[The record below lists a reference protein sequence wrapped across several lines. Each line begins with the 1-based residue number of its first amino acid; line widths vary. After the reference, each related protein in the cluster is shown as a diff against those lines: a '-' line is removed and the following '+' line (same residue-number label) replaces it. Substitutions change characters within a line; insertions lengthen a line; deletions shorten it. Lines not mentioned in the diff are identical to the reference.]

1 MSGTRARKES
11 IKVNVEYIG
20 GKLFDSTGLSDGEGF
35 AYDLATDKFLPVP
48 LTATGDMFAAN
59 NLSDVANATTA
70 LSNLGG
76 EPAIGTKGTAFNLNF
91 GTTAG
96 TVAEGNHSHDTVYAA
111 SGHDHSGTY
120 EPANANIQAHISETD
135 NPHGVTLLQLAG
147 FPSAYVAD
155 KWMKVNATANGIEF
169 VDAPTGGGGGTWGSI
184 TGTLADQTDLQS
196 ALEGKAASDHAHA
209 GVYEAANANIQS
221 HISDINK
228 HIDWT
233 GTNQNLSTSGYIRI
247 SVPGSAHF
255 TLEGNTTSGKT
266 IHFIGPG
273 ALGDICFG
281 SNSPNM
287 DFNVGTKRPLRLMPT
302 GAIQMAEYG
311 ESTFAGT
318 PTTFAGWDVDGNL
331 IETAK
336 IPFSAISG
344 TPTTLAGYGI
354 TDGGGTG
361 GASVAIDD
369 TAPTGTET
377 MWYQPSKGVFALLV
391 DSQWV
396 DVGRNG
402 IDGDD
407 GDSAYVIWLGKG
419 NSGTEQD
426 FLDSLVGSGGGLG
439 FISVILT
446 KSVNQNVGGANGT
459 EVWWT
464 WDGETRKDTEFT
476 HDNSTNSGRVYVG
489 TTGWYKIR
497 FIGAATTVATSSRT
511 TLQGI
516 YRINGGSTLWTGS
529 IRNYTRGSGYGN
541 CSPEL
546 ECTIEL
552 TAGDY
557 IEIGTAVEDTDSV
570 YTLNTNG
577 TENNDEE
584 NQLVI
589 TRLE

>member
-20 GKLFDSTGLSDGEGF
+20 GKLFDSTGLSDGQGF
-35 AYDLATDKFLPVP
+35 AYDLATDKFLPIP
-48 LTATGDMFAAN
+48 LTATGDLFIAN
-59 NLSDVANATTA
+59 NLSDVADAAAA
-70 LSNLGG
+70 LANLGG
-76 EPAIGTKGTAFNLNF
+76 EPAIGAKGTSFNLNF

-96 TVAEGNHSHDTVYAA
+96 TVAEGNHNHDTVYAA

-196 ALEGKAASDHAHA
+196 ALEGKAASDHTHA

-331 IETAK
+331 IETAT

-354 TDGGGTG
+354 TDGGGG
-361 GASVAIDD
+361 GGGGTWGSI
-369 TAPTGTET
+369 TGTL
-377 MWYQPSKGVFALLV
+377 S
-391 DSQWV
+391 SQT
-396 DVGRNG
+396 DLQ
-402 IDGDD
+402 
-407 GDSAYVIWLGKG
+407 SA
-419 NSGTEQD
+419 
-426 FLDSLVGSGGGLG
+426 LDSKANTSHNHTGVYEPVFTKNGAFNKNFGTAASTVCQGNDSRLSDNRTPTDDSVTEAKLASSIFGTAAGLVCQGNDSRLSNTR
-439 FISVILT
+439 IPTDDSVTLD
-446 KSVNQNVGGANGT
+446 KLEDELK
-459 EVWWT
+459 EVVTLSASEVDWMAAI
-464 WDGETRKDTEFT
+464 EFAKT
-476 HDNSTNSGRVYVG
+476 LV
-489 TTGWYKIR
+489 
-497 FIGAATTVATSSRT
+497 ATT
-511 TLQGI
+511 TLTDANLVKGKVVVLHI
-516 YRINGGSTLWTGS
+516 TGDFSITFPAYWDIMKGSETYDGTITNTITVHCIESASGSEEVEYYINQK
-529 IRNYTRGSGYGN
+529 
-541 CSPEL
+541 E
-546 ECTIEL
+546 
-552 TAGDY
+552 
-557 IEIGTAVEDTDSV
+557 V
-570 YTLNTNG
+570 
-577 TENNDEE
+577 
-584 NQLVI
+584 
-589 TRLE
+589 

>member
-1 MSGTRARKES
+1 M
-11 IKVNVEYIG
+11 
-20 GKLFDSTGLSDGEGF
+20 SDGEGF

-120 EPANANIQAHISETD
+120 EPANANIQAHISDTD

-255 TLEGNTTSGKT
+255 TLEGNTTSAKT

-331 IETAK
+331 IETAT

-354 TDGGGTG
+354 TDGGGGGGTWGSITG
-361 GASVAIDD
+361 TLSSQTDLQSALDSKANTSHNHTGVYEPGFTKNGAFNKNFGTAASTVCQGNDSRLSDARTPIAGSVSPAKLDD
-369 TAPTGTET
+369 EFKTIVALGSGVACNWSAGQTFTKTLSAAPTFTFSNLHVGVKFIET
-377 MWYQPSKGVFALLV
+377 T
-391 DSQWV
+391 
-396 DVGRNG
+396 
-402 IDGDD
+402 GDY
-407 GDSAYVIWLGKG
+407 SP
-419 NSGTEQD
+419 T
-426 FLDSLVGSGGGLG
+426 FPTG
-439 FISVILT
+439 FT
-446 KSVNQNVGGANGT
+446 YVGGERAAT
-459 EVWWT
+459 
-464 WDGETRKDTEFT
+464 
-476 HDNSTNSGRVYVG
+476 G
-489 TTGWYKIR
+489 TTVYQLICTNASTPVGYYSIYK
-497 FIGAATTVATSSRT
+497 
-511 TLQGI
+511 
-516 YRINGGSTLWTGS
+516 
-529 IRNYTRGSGYGN
+529 
-541 CSPEL
+541 
-546 ECTIEL
+546 
-552 TAGDY
+552 
-557 IEIGTAVEDTDSV
+557 
-570 YTLNTNG
+570 
-577 TENNDEE
+577 DES
-584 NQLVI
+584 
-589 TRLE
+589 